1 MKIKSYLF
9 DISTLDN
16 ETFNKLL
23 LGVKKYRREKI
34 NKLGLL
40 KNKYLSLGV
49 EILIKKACEDFG
61 IDYLN
66 EDIIFNEH
74 GKPSFKSSKYFFN
87 TAHSGKYA
95 FCVISDVE
103 IGCDIEEI
111 KEYKERVAERFFS
124 EKERNYIEVSPNKE
138 EMFYRL
144 WTLKESYTK
153 CLGTGLSIPL
163 NSFELDNSGNN
174 IIIKDKK
181 DYQFIEVKY
190 DNYRIAYC
198 LKINEKEKE
207 KYQHDISLIQ
217 FINI

>member
-9 DISTLDN
+9 DISSLN
-16 ETFNKLL
+16 EESFSRLL

-34 NKLGLL
+34 DKLSLQ

-66 EDIIFNEH
+66 EDIIFNEY
-74 GKPSFKSSKYFFN
+74 GKPAFKSSKYFFN

-95 FCVISDVE
+95 FCVVSDIQ

-124 EKERNYIEVSPNKE
+124 EKERKYIEISPNKD

-144 WTLKESYTK
+144 WTLKESYLK
-153 CLGTGLSIPL
+153 CIGTGLSTAL
-163 NSFELDNSGNN
+163 NSFELDNDGNN
-174 IIIKDKK
+174 VIIKGQK

-198 LKINEKEKE
+198 LKISDKEKE

-217 FINI
+217 FH

>member
-9 DISTLDN
+9 DISSLD
-16 ETFNKLL
+16 EGSFNKLL

-34 NKLGLL
+34 DNLSLK

-49 EILIKKACEDFG
+49 EILVKKACEDFG
-61 IDYLN
+61 IDYLS

-74 GKPSFKSSKYFFN
+74 GKPSFKNSKYFFN
-87 TAHSGKYA
+87 TSHSGNFA

-103 IGCDIEEI
+103 VGCDIEEI
-111 KEYKERVAERFFS
+111 KEYKERVAERFFTN
-124 EKERNYIEVSPNKE
+124 KERKYIELSSNKD

-153 CLGTGLSIPL
+153 CIGKGLSIPL

-174 IIIKDKK
+174 IVINGQSEF
-181 DYQFIEVKY
+181 QFIEAKY
-190 DNYRIAYC
+190 ENYRIAYC
-198 LKINEKEKE
+198 LKISEKEKE
-207 KYQHDISLIQ
+207 KYQHDISLIE
-217 FINI
+217 FH

>member
-9 DISTLDN
+9 DISSLDE
-16 ETFNKLL
+16 ETFSRLL
-23 LGVKKYRREKI
+23 LGVKKYRKEKI
-34 NKLGLL
+34 DKLSLQ

-61 IDYLN
+61 IDYFN
-66 EDIIFNEH
+66 EDIIFNEY
-74 GKPSFKSSKYFFN
+74 GKPYFKNAKYFFN
-87 TAHSGKYA
+87 TSHSGKYA
-95 FCVISDVE
+95 FCVISYVE

-111 KEYKERVAERFFS
+111 YEYKERVAERFFS
-124 EKERNYIEVSPNKE
+124 EKERKYIEISPNKD

-144 WTLKESYTK
+144 WTLKESYLK
-153 CLGTGLSIPL
+153 CLGTGLSTSL
-163 NSFELDNSGNN
+163 NSFELDNDGNN
-174 IIIKDKK
+174 VIIKGKK

-198 LKINEKEKE
+198 LKISRNEKE

-217 FINI
+217 FH